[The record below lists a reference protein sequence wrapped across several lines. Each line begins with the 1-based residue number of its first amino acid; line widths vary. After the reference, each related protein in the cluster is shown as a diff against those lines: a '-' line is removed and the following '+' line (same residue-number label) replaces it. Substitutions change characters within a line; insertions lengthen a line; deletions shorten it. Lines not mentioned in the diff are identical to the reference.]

1 MQLQQP
7 PYKIG
12 IVTKTPSFYKKLDSQ
27 RKSNHLF
34 ELELIKS
41 LETLQQIETRGKS
54 ISTFIFDSTH
64 TAEEIIK
71 LGQYINKSK
80 RLGDAV
86 IFLAFDDFEIF
97 KEVTIHEVFTDAK
110 ILNMPMATEDIYH
123 RLITDT
129 QQLKT
134 EDQTEIKLKEKS
146 PKANSASFLN
156 IFIESTK
163 ATLEEMATCNILNHS
178 APEIYN
184 EEKLEE
190 KIVIRGK
197 LAINSEHFNGS
208 FFISFPEST
217 YLKMCSRIL
226 YEEVTSITKDN
237 EDLASEICNIVY
249 GKSKVMV
256 GKLNMKLDMVI
267 PTYNRENRISSPNS
281 VLIVKF
287 ATDLGPF
294 YIKVAPGLS

>member
-7 PYKIG
+7 AYKIG
-12 IVTKTPSFYKKLDSQ
+12 IVTKTLSFYKKLDSQ
-27 RKSNHLF
+27 RKSGQLF
-34 ELELIKS
+34 ELELVKS
-41 LETLQQIETRGKS
+41 LETLQQLESRGKN

-80 RLGDAV
+80 KLGDAV

-97 KEVTIHEVFTDAK
+97 KEVTVHEVFTNAK
-110 ILNMPMATEDIYH
+110 ILNMPMPTEDIYN
-123 RLITDT
+123 RLVTDT
-129 QQLKT
+129 QQLKG
-134 EDQTEIKLKEKS
+134 EVPQDLKSKEKS
-146 PKANSASFLN
+146 SKANSASFLN

-163 ATLEEMATCNILNHS
+163 ATLEEMATCTILEHS
-178 APEIYN
+178 APEIFN
-184 EEKLEE
+184 EAKLEE

-197 LAINSEHFNGS
+197 LAINSEHFKGS

-226 YEEVTSITKDN
+226 YEEVKSISKEN

-249 GKSKVMV
+249 GKSKVLV

-267 PTYNRENRISSPNS
+267 PTYNRENSISSPNN
-281 VLIVKF
+281 VLVVKF
-287 ATDLGPF
+287 LTDLGPF
-294 YIKVAPGLS
+294 YIKVAPGLI